1 MSLPYPLDDT
11 YQMIYAFQEDF
22 GLWILL
28 FAVIF
33 GFVLSFAV
41 GANDSAN
48 SWGTPVGAGTVS
60 FGVAVLFGAVMET
73 LGAMVLSAGVVNT
86 VAGSS
91 SVVNMELY
99 HSNNETEWDNF
110 KAGRSYLEGEKEL
123 MLGMLSSMLAS
134 RPVARFGWQH
144 GQVGRRVCRQAG
156 SPAAGFVG
164 RLAGR

>member
-1 MSLPYPLDDT
+1 MSPSYPLDDI
-11 YQMIYAFQEDF
+11 YQMIYSFQEDF

-60 FGVAVLFGAVMET
+60 FGVAVLFGALMET

-99 HSNNETEWDNF
+99 RSDNETEWDNF

-123 MLGMLSSMLAS
+123 MLGWVTLYTGGACAVSASYPMLSRPLAS
-134 RPVARFGWQH
+134 
-144 GQVGRRVCRQAG
+144 
-156 SPAAGFVG
+156 
-164 RLAGR
+164 